1 MLNEYGY
8 QIKIVAPN
16 IEENIP
22 NGVTPQ
28 EGAMFLALKKALSI
42 EGGCKAGSIILA
54 ADTIVVLDEI
64 IGKPKSEE
72 DAYRILSI
80 LKGKTHRVITGV
92 ALLKANCSERITFCE
107 TTYVTFRDY
116 TDKEI
121 QSYVQTKEPYDKA
134 GGYAIQGAFGK
145 HVKEISG
152 DRDNVIGLPITRVIK
167 ELKKIEA

>member
-1 MLNEYGY
+1 MLNEHGY
-8 QIKIVAPN
+8 QIEIVAPN
-16 IEENIP
+16 IEENMP
-22 NGVTPQ
+22 NGISPQ

-42 EGGCKAGSIILA
+42 ERCCKKGSIILA

-92 ALLKANCSERITFCE
+92 ALLKATYSERMTFYE
-107 TTYVTFRDY
+107 TTYVTFKNY
-116 TDKEI
+116 SYKEI
-121 QSYVQTKEPYDKA
+121 QSYVKTKEPYDKA
-134 GGYAIQGAFGK
+134 GGYAIQGTFAK